1 MNHLTIGLAQKQ
13 FEYPNGSLVIADELI
28 LKRGEKLYG
37 PAKDGLN
44 PLSMEYREAR
54 EFAGAVF
61 PDKDLMTY
69 RNGRRALTRL
79 VMGADRLDRLE
90 YTRDDDDQEAR
101 GWWKI
106 FCSHLFYGPRCAN
119 RIPDTVKIVAVK
131 HGMPDE
137 EDTLAFYKEAIG
149 TTHKIVSIDKDGDYR
164 LPLVFNTDDD
174 ETSFW
179 KADELELVKSA
190 KAPTPPRFILQY
202 ELDTDP
208 FELFATEKEVRAR
221 ITELAANPQLK
232 RDSLR
237 ISEIK
242 KVRTVKARS
251 KN

>member
-1 MNHLTIGLAQKQ
+1 MKQ
-13 FEYPNGSLVIADELI
+13 FKVG
-28 LKRGEKLYG
+28 
-37 PAKDGLN
+37 
-44 PLSMEYREAR
+44 
-54 EFAGAVF
+54 
-61 PDKDLMTY
+61 
-69 RNGRRALTRL
+69 
-79 VMGADRLDRLE
+79 
-90 YTRDDDDQEAR
+90 
-101 GWWKI
+101 
-106 FCSHLFYGPRCAN
+106 
-119 RIPDTVKIVAVK
+119 DTVKIVAVK

-137 EDTLAFYKEAIG
+137 EDALAFYKEAIG

-237 ISEIK
+237 IFEIK